1 MARSN
6 RRSRRRSRNQ
16 RGGFLGIANPF
27 AGMFGKKE
35 EEKPLALAPAPT
47 ESTGGDHYP
56 GHPSSVHMGGR
67 RRRRRR
73 TKRRKSRRGRK
84 SRKRRRKSRK
94 SKRRRKR

>member
-6 RRSRRRSRNQ
+6 RRSRRRRSRNQ
-16 RGGFLGIANPF
+16 RGGFFANPF

-35 EEKPLALAPAPT
+35 EEKSVALAPAPT

-84 SRKRRRKSRK
+84 SRKKRRKSRK
-94 SKRRRKR
+94 SKRRRRR

>member
-6 RRSRRRSRNQ
+6 RRSRRRRSRNQ
-16 RGGFLGIANPF
+16 RGGFFANPF
-27 AGMFGKKE
+27 AGMFGTKNE
-35 EEKPLALAPAPT
+35 EEKKTVAPAPT
-47 ESTGGDHYP
+47 ETTGGDHYP

-84 SRKRRRKSRK
+84 SRKKRRKSRK
-94 SKRRRKR
+94 SKRRRRR

>member
-6 RRSRRRSRNQ
+6 RRSRRRRSRNQ
-16 RGGFLGIANPF
+16 RGGFFTNPF

-35 EEKPLALAPAPT
+35 EKEAVVAPT
-47 ESTGGDHYP
+47 TGMGGDMHTD
-56 GHPSSVHMGGR
+56 GHNPYATVGGR

-73 TKRRKSRRGRK
+73 TKRRRSRKRRK

-94 SKRRRKR
+94 SKRRRRR